1 MTATRADPVK
11 TQHRSE
17 QRKQSFRYLRYLL
30 LNASPARTYRPVI
43 CSSFAAEAWYFWNIG
58 LLLTGQCQHRRRACC
73 QFRGDFALG
82 INQHGHRRAVRA
94 KQPPDA
100 HACFVEHDR

>member
-17 QRKQSFRYLRYLL
+17 QRKQSFRYLL

-58 LLLTGQCQHRRRACC
+58 LLLTGQFQHGRRACC
-73 QFRGDFALG
+73 QFGGDLTLC
-82 INQHGHRRAVRA
+82 INQHRHRRAVRA
-94 KQPPDA
+94 KLPADA
-100 HACFVEHDR
+100 HALLVEHDG